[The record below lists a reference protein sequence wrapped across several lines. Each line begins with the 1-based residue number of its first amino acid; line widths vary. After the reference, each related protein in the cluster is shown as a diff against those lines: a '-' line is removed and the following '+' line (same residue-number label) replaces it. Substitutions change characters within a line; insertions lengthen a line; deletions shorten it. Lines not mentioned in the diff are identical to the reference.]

1 MIRLALTVTLACAAQ
16 MALAQAPSTG
26 SGQATST
33 GSGQATS
40 TGSGQAYPAKPV
52 RLITQF
58 PPGGGTDIVARLL
71 SPKLAEALGQ
81 QFVVENRVG
90 AAGNIGAD
98 FVAKSAPDGYTI
110 LVGNNTIVTNP
121 AVQKTPFDVVKD
133 FAPIA
138 VVGSTPVAL
147 AVHPSLPAKS
157 IQELI
162 ALAQKERGNLTY
174 SSCGTG
180 TAMHLAAELF
190 KREAKISMIHVP
202 YKGCGPAVADGIA
215 GQVPILFNTITNTYP
230 QAQGGRLRILAL
242 ASSTRSPVDANLPT
256 IAEAGFGGFDAD
268 IWFGFLAPAGTPKEI
283 IGRLNAELN
292 RIIQL
297 PDIQEKMKVQLF
309 STRTSTPEQFA
320 QIIQSDLAK
329 WSKLV
334 KDVKLQVE

>member
-1 MIRLALTVTLACAAQ
+1 MKHTQHALRLALTIALAIAAQ
-16 MALAQAPSTG
+16 MALAQAG
-26 SGQATST
+26 
-33 GSGQATS
+33 
-40 TGSGQAYPAKPV
+40 YPNKPV

-58 PPGGGTDIVARLL
+58 PPGGGTDIMARLVA
-71 SPKLAEALGQ
+71 PKLAEAFGQ

-98 FVAKSAPDGYTI
+98 FVAKSAPNGYTI

-138 VVGSTPVAL
+138 VVGSTPIAL

-157 IQELI
+157 VQELI
-162 ALAQKERGNLTY
+162 ALAKKEHGKLAY

-180 TAMHLAAELF
+180 TAMHFAAELL
-190 KREAKISMIHVP
+190 KREAKIDMIHVP
-202 YKGCGPAVADGIA
+202 YRGCSPAVADGIA

-242 ASSTRSPVDANLPT
+242 ASSTRSPVDASLPT
-256 IAEAGFGGFDAD
+256 IAEAGFAGFDAD
-268 IWFGFLAPAGTPKEI
+268 IWFGFLAPTGTPKEI
-283 IGRLNAELN
+283 VGRLNAELN

-309 STRTSTPEQFA
+309 SSRTSTPEQFA
-320 QIIQSDLAK
+320 KIIQSDLAK

-334 KDVKLQVE
+334 KDANIKVDF

>member
-1 MIRLALTVTLACAAQ
+1 MKHTLHALRLALTVALAIAAPA
-16 MALAQAPSTG
+16 ALAQG
-26 SGQATST
+26 
-33 GSGQATS
+33 
-40 TGSGQAYPAKPV
+40 AYPSKPV

-58 PPGGGTDIVARLL
+58 PPGGGTDIVARLI
-71 SPKLAEALGQ
+71 SPKLAEAFGQ

-133 FAPIA
+133 FDPIA
-138 VVGSTPVAL
+138 IVGATAVAL

-157 IQELI
+157 VQELI
-162 ALAQKERGNLTY
+162 ALAKKERGKLTY

-180 TAMHLAAELF
+180 TAMHLAAELL
-190 KREAKISMIHVP
+190 KQLAKIDMVHVP
-202 YKGCGPAVADGIA
+202 YKGCGPAIADGIA

-242 ASSTRSPVDANLPT
+242 ASATRSPVDNSILT
-256 IAEAGFGGFDAD
+256 IAEAGFAGFDAD

-283 IGRLNAELN
+283 VNRLNAELS
-292 RIIQL
+292 RIILL
-297 PDIQEKMKVQLF
+297 PDIQERMKVQLF

-320 QIIQSDLAK
+320 KIIQSDLAK

-334 KDVKLQVE
+334 KDANFQLD

>member
-1 MIRLALTVTLACAAQ
+1 MIRLALTVALAVAAQ
-16 MALAQAPSTG
+16 MAFAQAG
-26 SGQATST
+26 
-33 GSGQATS
+33 
-40 TGSGQAYPAKPV
+40 YPQKPV

-71 SPKLAEALGQ
+71 SPKLAEVFGQ

-98 FVAKSAPDGYTI
+98 LVAKSVPDGYII

-133 FAPIA
+133 FDPIA
-138 VVGSTPVAL
+138 VVGATAVAL

-157 IQELI
+157 VQELI
-162 ALAQKERGNLTY
+162 ALAKKEQGSLTY

-190 KREAKISMIHVP
+190 KREAKINMVHVP

-215 GQVPILFNTITNTYP
+215 GQVPILFNTITNTNP

-242 ASSTRSPVDANLPT
+242 ASATRSPVNNSIPT
-256 IAEAGFGGFDAD
+256 IAEAGFAGFDAD

-283 IGRLNAELN
+283 VNRLNAELN

-309 STRTSTPEQFA
+309 STRTGTPEQFA
-320 QIIQSDLAK
+320 KIIQSDLAK
-329 WSKLV
+329 WSNLV
-334 KDVKLQVE
+334 KDVNLKVD

>member
-1 MIRLALTVTLACAAQ
+1 MKHTLHALRLALTVALAIAAPA
-16 MALAQAPSTG
+16 ALAQG
-26 SGQATST
+26 
-33 GSGQATS
+33 
-40 TGSGQAYPAKPV
+40 AYPSKPV

-58 PPGGGTDIVARLL
+58 PPGGGTDIVARLI
-71 SPKLAEALGQ
+71 SPKLAEAFGQ

-133 FAPIA
+133 FDPIA
-138 VVGSTPVAL
+138 IVGATAVAL

-157 IQELI
+157 VQELI
-162 ALAQKERGNLTY
+162 ALAKKERGKLTY

-180 TAMHLAAELF
+180 TAMHLAAELL
-190 KREAKISMIHVP
+190 KQLAKIDMVHVP
-202 YKGCGPAVADGIA
+202 YKGCGPAIADGIA

-242 ASSTRSPVDANLPT
+242 ASSTRSPVDASLPT
-256 IAEAGFGGFDAD
+256 IAEAGFAGFDAD

-283 IGRLNAELN
+283 VNRLNAELS

-297 PDIQEKMKVQLF
+297 PDIQERMKVQLF

-320 QIIQSDLAK
+320 KIIQSDLAQ

-334 KDVKLQVE
+334 KDANLQLD